1 MIRYAGTD
9 VKQPSAGGGPHAH
22 QIRTRRRARSL
33 LTAILAKRSEHR
45 SQPTAPQPPRTR
57 LGGTRGEST
66 EGQAQK
72 NGCSGSEPQNPD
84 KHVPKKAARTEA
96 REPGGASGGFPKAC
110 ESVAGMGW
118 LVPPPLHM
126 WRSSASI
133 LQNVTIFEDGEFKEA
148 FKVNE
153 VTRTPIVQQA
163 IRTQTCTEGR
173 PRENKGKNA
182 ICTSRETSGEISP
195 ADALILDFQTLEL

>member
-1 MIRYAGTD
+1 MGNRQKDKLRRMD
-9 VKQPSAGGGPHAH
+9 VLGLNL
-22 QIRTRRRARSL
+22 RTQTNMFPRRQLGQKPESL
-33 LTAILAKRSEHR
+33 
-45 SQPTAPQPPRTR
+45 
-57 LGGTRGEST
+57 G
-66 EGQAQK
+66 
-72 NGCSGSEPQNPD
+72 
-84 KHVPKKAARTEA
+84 
-96 REPGGASGGFPKAC
+96 GGASGGFPKAC